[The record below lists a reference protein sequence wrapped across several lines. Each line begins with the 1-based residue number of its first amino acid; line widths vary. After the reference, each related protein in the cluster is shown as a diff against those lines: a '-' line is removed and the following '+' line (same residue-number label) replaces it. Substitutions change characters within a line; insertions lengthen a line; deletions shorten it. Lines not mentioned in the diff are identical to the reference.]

1 MEHDRL
7 SAAKSITIYDI
18 AEEAGV
24 SASTV
29 SRVLNGSASVR
40 KEKREKIQ
48 QIIEKYN
55 FKPNALAKGLSDTA
69 TKNIGI
75 MVADVRN
82 PYYSEL
88 FVACE
93 KAAEKNGYSVAL
105 VNFHSSNERELTQLD
120 NLARQRADAII
131 QMGGRVDDLIT
142 DDAYAEQI
150 RRISASIPVV
160 ITGKLDK
167 TSVHSVV
174 IDESHGMDLVMDHL
188 ISLGHTKIALVGG
201 EMRVVS
207 TYKKYQSY
215 QESLQKHGI
224 VEKGEY
230 VVNSGYDP
238 ESGYEAANK
247 VLSLKDRPTAIITIN
262 DFAASGALRS
272 ITEHGL
278 RIPEDISIASF
289 DNTYIANLTV
299 PKLTSIDYN
308 YKEYGKKLV
317 DTAIKVANGQ
327 DIDFVQMVEPRL
339 VIRESTGPVSK

>member
-1 MEHDRL
+1 MERD
-7 SAAKSITIYDI
+7 KSSVGKTITIYDI

-40 KEKREKIQ
+40 KEKKEKIQ
-48 QIIEKYN
+48 SIIDKYD

-69 TKNIGI
+69 TKMIGI
-75 MVADVRN
+75 LVADVRN
-82 PYYSEL
+82 PYYSEM
-88 FVACE
+88 FASCE
-93 KAAEKNGYSVAL
+93 KAAEEAGYSVAL
-105 VNFHSSNERELTQLD
+105 VNFHGSKERELAQLD
-120 NLARQRADAII
+120 NLIRQRPDAVI

-142 DDAYAEQI
+142 DDAYAEKI
-150 RRISASIPVV
+150 RRVSQNIPFI

-224 VEKGEY
+224 VERGEY
-230 VVNSGYDP
+230 VVNSFYDP
-238 ESGYEAANK
+238 ESGYEATNK
-247 VLSLKDRPTAIITIN
+247 VLELKDRPTAIITIN

-272 ITEHGL
+272 IIEHGL

-289 DNTYIANLTV
+289 DNTYIAELTV

-308 YKEYGKKLV
+308 YSDYGKKLV
-317 DTAIKVANGQ
+317 DTAISIIQGNDAEY
-327 DIDFVQMVEPRL
+327 IQMVEPRL
-339 VIRESTGPVSK
+339 IIRESTGPVPE

>member
-1 MEHDRL
+1 MEKDRL
-7 SAAKSITIYDI
+7 NTAKTITIYDI
-18 AEEAGV
+18 AAEAGV

-40 KEKREKIQ
+40 KEKKERIQ
-48 QIIEKYN
+48 QIIEKYD

-69 TKNIGI
+69 TKSIGI
-75 MVADVRN
+75 LVADVRN

-93 KAAEKNGYSVAL
+93 KAAEKKGYSVAL
-105 VNFHSSNERELTQLD
+105 VNFHSSKEREMSQLD
-120 NLARQRADAII
+120 VLVQQRADAII

-142 DDAYAEQI
+142 DDTYAEKV
-150 RRISASIPVV
+150 RKISGTIPIV

-167 TSVHSVV
+167 TAVHSVV
-174 IDESHGMDLVMDHL
+174 IDESLGMDIVMDHL
-188 ISLGHTKIALVGG
+188 IKLGHKKIALVGG

-215 QESLQKHGI
+215 REGLAKYGI
-224 VEKGEY
+224 TERGEY
-230 VVNSGYDP
+230 VVSSSYDP
-238 ESGYEAANK
+238 EAGYEATNK
-247 VLSLKDRPTAIITIN
+247 VLELEDRPTAIITIN

-272 ITEHGL
+272 IMDHGL

-308 YKEYGKKLV
+308 YKDYGKKLV
-317 DTAIKVANGQ
+317 DTAIKVSKGQ
-327 DIDFVQMVEPRL
+327 EVASVQMVQPRL
-339 VIRESTGPVSK
+339 VVRESTGPVPV